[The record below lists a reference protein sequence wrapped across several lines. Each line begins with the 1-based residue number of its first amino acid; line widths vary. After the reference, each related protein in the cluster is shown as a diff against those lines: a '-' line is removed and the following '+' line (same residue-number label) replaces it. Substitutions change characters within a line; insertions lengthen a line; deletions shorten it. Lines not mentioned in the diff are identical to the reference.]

1 MSGGMQYTPT
11 GASCVSISAHW
22 FAAACVQK
30 NGQQTG
36 KGLTNMDVTVGFL
49 WARFIPGAEA
59 LDRLV
64 LLLR

>member
-1 MSGGMQYTPT
+1 LRKVLLTICAT
-11 GASCVSISAHW
+11 GE
-22 FAAACVQK
+22 

-36 KGLTNMDVTVGFL
+36 KGLTHMDVKVGFL
-49 WARFIPGAEA
+49 APRYIPGAAA